1 MHYPGNCLVR
11 GTKEGERLCVPNA
24 DGSRKRDE
32 NEPDLVLGTRFLIWS
47 NA

>member
-11 GTKEGERLCVPNA
+11 GTKEGGVPNA
-24 DGSRKRDE
+24 DGSCKRDE
-32 NEPDLVLGTRFLIWS
+32 SEPDLVLGTRFLIWS